1 MDGDRIA
8 WRSRLSAPTLFAGH
22 PGSNNMERKDSR
34 WLGKIGFLALLDDL
48 EASSEGTHTIYLT
61 AETARSP
68 KSGLYLPEDEPDRS
82 RAAAIV
88 SDMAD
93 SETGV
98 AVYLQAERA
107 VAVLPPFPLASDEAS
122 NGTNVVPL
130 RRLLSTELTVGVVM
144 LRLGR
149 YAVGVLRGD
158 TLIASKTDSRY
169 VKHRHRAGGTSQRRF
184 ERSRER
190 LVRELYDKTCQVVR
204 DVFAPFEGA
213 IDYVLL
219 GGERHTLNGFVKR
232 CRLLQDLRAKTLS
245 RLLHVDRPNQKA
257 LTGIAYEVWKSRVIA
272 FE

>member
-1 MDGDRIA
+1 
-8 WRSRLSAPTLFAGH
+8 
-22 PGSNNMERKDSR
+22 MERKDSR
-34 WLGKIGFLALLDDL
+34 WIGKRGVLALLDDL
-48 EASSEGTHTIYLT
+48 ESSSEGTHAIHLT
-61 AETARSP
+61 PQTARSP
-68 KSGLYLPEDEPDRS
+68 DSGRYLPEDEPYRS

-88 SDMAD
+88 SDLAE

-98 AVYLQAERA
+98 ALYLQGERA
-107 VAVLPPFPLASDEAS
+107 VAVLPPFPLEADEVSGGA
-122 NGTNVVPL
+122 NVAPL
-130 RRLLSTELTVGVVM
+130 RRLLSTDLTVGVVM

-158 TLIASKTDSRY
+158 TLIASKTDTRY

-190 LVRELYDKTCQVVR
+190 LVRELYDKACQVVR
-204 DVFAPFEGA
+204 DVFAPYQRD

-245 RLLHVDRPNQKA
+245 RLLDVDRPNQKA
-257 LTGIAYEVWKSRVIA
+257 LTGIAFEAWKSRVIA
-272 FE
+272 FG